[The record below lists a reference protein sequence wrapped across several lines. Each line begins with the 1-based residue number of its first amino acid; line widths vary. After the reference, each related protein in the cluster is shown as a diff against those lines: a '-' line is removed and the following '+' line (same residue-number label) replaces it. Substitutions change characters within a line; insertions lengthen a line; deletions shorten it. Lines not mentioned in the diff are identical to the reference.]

1 MNHQAEDKIDLKD
14 MKLLLDEHYEKAGVP
29 QETGDCKTD
38 YLTALDLLNE
48 GDHMGR
54 WMMER
59 LALRNY
65 RPAMALMTIFLAAEN
80 GNPSGLMAL
89 GRIYEKGGVLAQN
102 LEKAVDCY
110 VQVYK
115 VKPESARNVLCQ
127 LLRQR
132 RVELYGCL
140 RKYPELRV
148 LDQEL
153 AVEIRRERELAAQ
166 EAQAKSQS
174 ASQKIQEQMAQ
185 FQRRADRAYQRRY
198 EDELARTAQISLKA
212 AQTLAERERRREEY
226 LQKHQEQI
234 RATSLEAQRES
245 LRALQEYL
253 QSGFSKDQEDQP
265 AQPFPEPVQEE
276 APAPSNK
283 QAELLRQLENLRH
296 QALVDQ
302 DPEAMKSLAQ
312 IYSEGNQ
319 AVAPDEQKSAFWD
332 QCWKL
337 SQGDPQ
343 ALILMAQK
351 YEAGSPQLPQDF
363 ARAFDLY
370 QSLGLTRPALRVA
383 QLLSRAYVTGE
394 YGLTPSARESVYWQN
409 QARLLENQLK

>member
-115 VKPESARNVLCQ
+115 VKPESARGVLCQ

-140 RKYPELRV
+140 R
-148 LDQEL
+148 
-153 AVEIRRERELAAQ
+153 
-166 EAQAKSQS
+166 
-174 ASQKIQEQMAQ
+174 
-185 FQRRADRAYQRRY
+185 
-198 EDELARTAQISLKA
+198 
-212 AQTLAERERRREEY
+212 
-226 LQKHQEQI
+226 
-234 RATSLEAQRES
+234 
-245 LRALQEYL
+245 
-253 QSGFSKDQEDQP
+253 
-265 AQPFPEPVQEE
+265 
-276 APAPSNK
+276 
-283 QAELLRQLENLRH
+283 
-296 QALVDQ
+296 
-302 DPEAMKSLAQ
+302 
-312 IYSEGNQ
+312 
-319 AVAPDEQKSAFWD
+319 
-332 QCWKL
+332 
-337 SQGDPQ
+337 
-343 ALILMAQK
+343 
-351 YEAGSPQLPQDF
+351 
-363 ARAFDLY
+363 
-370 QSLGLTRPALRVA
+370 
-383 QLLSRAYVTGE
+383 
-394 YGLTPSARESVYWQN
+394 
-409 QARLLENQLK
+409 